1 MVVDVTTT
9 SLAHMEAGKLRAIA
23 IAGNA
28 RHSKL
33 PGVPTV
39 VEAGLPGLQY
49 PFWPASWLLPE
60 PRPKLLRSSMK
71 AFDKRLQLQTCA
83 PALMRSARKA
93 RLVHPESSRRCLQRN
108 LQSGQQSQRPQ
119 TSRSIDC

>member
-49 PFWPASWLLPE
+49 
-60 PRPKLLRSSMK
+60 
-71 AFDKRLQLQTCA
+71 
-83 PALMRSARKA
+83 
-93 RLVHPESSRRCLQRN
+93 
-108 LQSGQQSQRPQ
+108 
-119 TSRSIDC
+119 